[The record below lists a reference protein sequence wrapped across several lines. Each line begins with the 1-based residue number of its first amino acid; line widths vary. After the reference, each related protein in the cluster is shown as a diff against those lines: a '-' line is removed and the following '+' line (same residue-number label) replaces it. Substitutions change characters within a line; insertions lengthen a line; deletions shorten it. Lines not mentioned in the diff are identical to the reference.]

1 MESTHVDQPDFRVGG
16 KTRTQPATNRLSW
29 LAGCNS
35 IPEPVVSGAPLA
47 IKYGDQNDHTK

>member
-1 MESTHVDQPDFRVGG
+1 MDQPDFRVGG